1 VISTMLLSAL
11 LASAAPPAAVAQTGA
26 PAAPAE
32 KATAA
37 APEKP
42 AAAPSE
48 KPARSPADQAALVD
62 GTIPADPERSLFQAK
77 CLICHT
83 GDYVTQQRLTEG
95 QWQKS
100 VEKMKR
106 WGAPLTDDEVKTL
119 AAWFGRTWNRDLP
132 ERRSPQRAAPKGS
145 TPGK

>member
-1 VISTMLLSAL
+1 VISTMLL
-11 LASAAPPAAVAQTGA
+11 AAVLAQAGGPA
-26 PAAPAE
+26 AAPAE
-32 KATAA
+32 KAPAAATGAPAAA

-42 AAAPSE
+42 AVPPE
-48 KPARSPADQAALVD
+48 VQAALLE
-62 GTIPADPERSLFQAK
+62 GEIPDDPARPLFQAK

-100 VEKMKR
+100 IEKMKR
-106 WGAPLTDDEVKTL
+106 WGAPLGDDEVKTL
-119 AAWFGRTWNRDLP
+119 AAWFGRTWSPDLP
-132 ERRSPQRAAPKGS
+132 ERRSPRRAAPKGS

>member
-1 VISTMLLSAL
+1 MIPTMLLSAL
-11 LASAAPPAAVAQTGA
+11 LAGAAPQPVAQAGA
-26 PAAPAE
+26 PAALAE
-32 KATAA
+32 KASAPAA
-37 APEKP
+37 ERP
-42 AAAPSE
+42 AAAPAE
-48 KPARSPADQAALVD
+48 RPARSPADQAALIE
-62 GTIPADPERSLFQAK
+62 GKIPDDPERSLFQAK
-77 CLICHT
+77 CLVCHT

-106 WGAPLTDDEVKTL
+106 WGAPLTDDEVKAL
-119 AAWFGRTWNRDLP
+119 AAWFGRTWNPDLP

>member
-1 VISTMLLSAL
+1 MIANMLLLVL
-11 LASAAPPAAVAQTGA
+11 LSGAEPQAAGAQAGA
-26 PAAPAE
+26 PAAAPAE
-32 KATAA
+32 KAPAA
-37 APEKP
+37 AAEKP
-42 AAAPSE
+42 AASTE
-48 KPARSPADQAALVD
+48 KPALSPAQRAALVE
-62 GTIPADPERSLFQAK
+62 GKIPDDPERSLFQAK

-106 WGAPLTDDEVKTL
+106 WGAPLTDDEVKAL
-119 AAWFGRTWNRDLP
+119 AAWFGRTWNPDLP
-132 ERRSPQRAAPKGS
+132 ERRSPQRAAPRGS

>member
-1 VISTMLLSAL
+1 VIATIL
-11 LASAAPPAAVAQTGA
+11 LAALVSGAEPQAAAAQAGQ

-32 KATAA
+32 K
-37 APEKP
+37 PV
-42 AAAPSE
+42 
-48 KPARSPADQAALVD
+48 RSPAERAALVEGKVPD
-62 GTIPADPERSLFQAK
+62 DPERSLFQAK

-106 WGAPLTDDEVKTL
+106 WGAPLTDDEVKVL
-119 AAWFGRTWNRDLP
+119 AAWFGRTWNLDLP
-132 ERRSPQRAAPKGS
+132 ERRSPRRPAPAGS
-145 TPGK
+145 TPAK

>member
-1 VISTMLLSAL
+1 MISTMLLLAL
-11 LASAAPPAAVAQTGA
+11 VSGAEPQAAGAQAGA

-37 APEKP
+37 AAEKP
-42 AAAPSE
+42 AVPAEKAARP
-48 KPARSPADQAALVD
+48 PADQAALVE
-62 GTIPADPERSLFQAK
+62 GKIPDDPERALFQAK
-77 CLICHT
+77 CLMCHT

-106 WGAPLTDDEVKTL
+106 WGAPLADDEVKAL
-119 AAWFGRTWNRDLP
+119 AAWFGRTWNPNLP
-132 ERRSPQRAAPKGS
+132 ERRSPRRAAPRGS